1 MRLALH
7 AANLVQPLQLEN
19 KYYMLSDTRPPFLV
33 FDTPHSFP
41 PVFGV
46 ASSASKDA
54 YSSASKDAYSSA
66 LTLRPAS
73 LLCFIGE
80 EGLLFGLKVRL
91 PFFPQNRFLASHTH

>member
-54 YSSASKDAYSSA
+54 YSSA